1 MVSDVAPF
9 SLLTSLNTVQ
19 VFCLRTQDITYLL
32 RGDSIAALLSAT
44 RRIREGRRFGA
55 LEIRVRHLGCPT
67 AAKITCQHGD
77 SF

>member
-1 MVSDVAPF
+1 MSDVALF

-19 VFCLRTQDITYLL
+19 VFCLRTQDITYLVTD
-32 RGDSIAALLSAT
+32 DSTAAVLSAT